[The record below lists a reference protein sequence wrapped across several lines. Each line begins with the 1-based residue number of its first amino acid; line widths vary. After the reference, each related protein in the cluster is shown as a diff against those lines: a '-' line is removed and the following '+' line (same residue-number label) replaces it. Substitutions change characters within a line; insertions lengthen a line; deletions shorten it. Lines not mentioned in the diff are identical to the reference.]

1 MILSADTII
10 AFFTASTLL
19 AVAPGPDNLFVL
31 AQSARYGPLAG
42 IFVVLGLCTG
52 LLVHTS
58 AVAFGVAALVQASPV
73 AFAIL
78 KYLGAAYLLYLAWLA
93 FRSKESQASAAQ
105 GQKPDY
111 ARLYR
116 QGILM
121 NVTNPKV
128 SLFFLALL
136 PQFAKPQLGSVTVQL
151 LLLGG
156 LFIVATIIVFG
167 AIALLAGTLNR
178 WFLRSERGQLLLN
191 RLAGVVFVGLALKI
205 ATTKP

>member
-1 MILSADTII
+1 MILSTDTIV

-19 AVAPGPDNLFVL
+19 AIAPGPDNLFVL

-93 FRSKESQASAAQ
+93 FRSKGSQASAAQ
-105 GQKPDY
+105 GQQPDY
-111 ARLYR
+111 VRLYR

-191 RLAGVVFVGLALKI
+191 RLAGIVFVGLALKI